1 MVNSN
6 GAKGEGRR
14 GARLG
19 LPWLGLTLLG
29 TLCVGTGSAATY
41 TGPQAAVYIGDR
53 WCSGGYCS
61 GSVYAAFDEA
71 LSRALN
77 GSGYVRPL
85 RQPEGASLDLRGGI
99 TDVST
104 GGGLCLPFV
113 GCVRGTTVRASLELL
128 DRQTGEVRWQDACE
142 GSSSGFSTWTWW
154 TGSVYLDSDEGKAA
168 ADCAA
173 KMVQKLT
180 GSAVLRP
187 YLTLAP
193 GAALNSPA
201 APAAPA
207 TSLGTAPAATLLVRQ
222 LEGALRGLAFA
233 DLNALFSGDVLNPVK
248 VKELNAAATA
258 ATLKAAA
265 SLKFEVAAP
274 ETAGPYQLVGVT
286 YTLPDGRERF
296 TQLAVTSDPA
306 LNPRGGTRLLYL
318 SPLNPLRSSAPLDG
332 VSRNVETL
340 LGDVLG
346 SLNLPG
352 L

>member
-1 MVNSN
+1 MVKEW
-6 GAKGEGRR
+6 GTRR

-19 LPWLGLTLLG
+19 LTLLG
-29 TLCVGTGSAATY
+29 ALTVGVGSAATY

-71 LSRALN
+71 LSRALS

-128 DRQTGEVRWQDACE
+128 DRQTGEVRWQDSCE

-173 KMVQKLT
+173 KMAQKLT
-180 GSAVLRP
+180 GNAVLKP

-193 GAALNSPA
+193 GAALNAPATPA
-201 APAAPA
+201 APAPA
-207 TSLGTAPAATLLVRQ
+207 ASASPAPAATLLVQQ
-222 LEGALRGLAFA
+222 LGGALRGLTFA
-233 DLNALFSGDVLNPVK
+233 DLNALFTGDLLNPVK
-248 VKELNAAATA
+248 LKALNAAATA
-258 ATLKAAA
+258 ATLKAVAA
-265 SLKFEVAAP
+265 LKFEVSAP
-274 ETAGPYQLVGVT
+274 ENAGAYQLVGVT
-286 YTLPDGRERF
+286 YTLPDGQERF

-318 SPLNPLRSSAPLDG
+318 SPLNPLRGSGPLDG

-340 LGDVLG
+340 LNDVLG